1 MMVISKL
8 CFSMRGNKTE
18 AWLKGRGQLINK
30 DWYKFRNREAFK
42 FLIGSGGN
50 RTLQLLKKSGA
61 MLV

>member
-1 MMVISKL
+1 
-8 CFSMRGNKTE
+8 MRGNKTE